1 MPKYDYHCENCDLT
15 YELKL
20 PFGSSVDQECNE
32 CNKTA
37 RRLLTP
43 PALVFKGS
51 GFYKTSERASD
62 SDGKAEKTKSKGTN
76 KPATETK
83 PSDSSSSSTN
93 DSKPSSTNDSKPSV
107 TNTSDA

>member
-1 MPKYDYHCENCDLT
+1 MPKYDYRCDSCDLT

-20 PFGSSVDQECNE
+20 PFGSSVDQECSQ
-32 CNKTA
+32 CNQTA

-62 SDGKAEKTKSKGTN
+62 SDRKSEKTKSKGVV
-76 KPATETK
+76 K
-83 PSDSSSSSTN
+83 PSADDALSTSSSASTTDTKSSTT
-93 DSKPSSTNDSKPSV
+93 KSSDN
-107 TNTSDA
+107 

>member
-1 MPKYDYHCENCDLT
+1 MPKYDYRCDSCDLT

-20 PFGSSVDQECNE
+20 PFGSSVDQECSQ
-32 CNKTA
+32 CNQTA

-62 SDGKAEKTKSKGTN
+62 SDGKGEKTKSK
-76 KPATETK
+76 KMVK
-83 PSDSSSSSTN
+83 PSADDALSTTSIASTTDAKSSTT
-93 DSKPSSTNDSKPSV
+93 K
-107 TNTSDA
+107 TSDN